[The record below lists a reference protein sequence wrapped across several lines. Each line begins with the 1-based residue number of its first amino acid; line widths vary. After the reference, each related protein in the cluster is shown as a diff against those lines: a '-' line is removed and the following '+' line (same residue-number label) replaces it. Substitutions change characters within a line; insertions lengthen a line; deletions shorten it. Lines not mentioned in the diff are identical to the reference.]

1 MIHFG
6 GEKKLSGKVVVAGPR
21 QSGKTTL
28 FEQLRQQFTPGGD
41 VLHMHLME
49 RMISLEGDTLVLS
62 DTLPAIDVHDEVYGY
77 DFVPMKVGEVAGHE
91 LAFTLYAFPGHPD
104 AHEAIDRKWRGAD
117 VLVFVA
123 DSRRG
128 TLDET
133 VASWERV
140 RTNPWFDPN
149 AVSLLVLNHRDAA
162 DALPAAELVA
172 ALGWTGR
179 EVVETI
185 ASSGHRV
192 GAVAN
197 AIGQALT
204 RAALRALDK

>member
-6 GEKKLSGKVVVAGPR
+6 GEKKLSGKVVLAGPR

-28 FEQLRQQFTPGGD
+28 FEQLRQQFTPGSD
-41 VLHMHLME
+41 VLHMHVME

-77 DFVPMKVGEVAGHE
+77 DFVPMKAGEFAGHE

-123 DSRRG
+123 DSRRR

-133 VASWERV
+133 VASWKRV

-149 AVSLLVLNHRDAA
+149 AATLLVLNHRDAA
-162 DALPAAELVA
+162 DAVPTAELVA
-172 ALGWTGR
+172 ALEWQGPD
-179 EVVETI
+179 VVETI
-185 ASSGHRV
+185 ASSGH
-192 GAVAN
+192 GLSGVAN

-204 RAALRALDK
+204 SAARRALET